1 MQTVQARGVNP
12 YTIHVGRSIL
22 QQAPDLLEQAMKR
35 CKHRDNRVLIVTDRH
50 VARYHLVPLST
61 ALRKGGFEVQRL
73 VFPAG
78 EQLKKHKSLY
88 GMLRAMVRRGLTRD
102 STVFALG
109 GGVIG
114 DFAGFASSNYMRGCH
129 LVQVPT
135 SLLAQVD
142 SSIGGKVGINLP
154 EGKNLVGSFHPP
166 LFVLMDIDT
175 LRTLPS
181 REFVSG
187 LAEIVKYGLIG
198 ERRLFEELER
208 FFIPLSPGTAKEI
221 QKALTEQGHFLDE
234 LVLRS
239 SRIKAEIVE
248 RDEREQ
254 DLRMILNFGHT
265 FGHALEQATSYR
277 KYLHGEAVF
286 LGMRMATLLSETLGL
301 LDADTGAR
309 VCGFLGRF
317 PTPRVKPP
325 SVKRVFAAMGTDKK
339 KRGGTLHFVVLEAL
353 GKAVT
358 KSDIPDGLVT
368 QSIDRVLSGA
378 VS

>member
-1 MQTVQARGVNP
+1 MQTVQARGANP

-22 QQAPDLLEQAMKR
+22 QRAPDLLEQAMKR
-35 CKHRDNRVLIVTDRH
+35 RKHRDNRVLIVTDRH

-78 EQLKKHKSLY
+78 EQLKESRSLY
-88 GMLRAMVRRGLTRD
+88 NLLRAMVKGGLTRD
-102 STVFALG
+102 STLVALG

-114 DFAGFASSNYMRGCH
+114 DFAGFASSIYMRGCH

-154 EGKNLVGSFHPP
+154 EGKNLVGNFYTP
-166 LFVLMDIDT
+166 LFVLIDT
-175 LRTLPS
+175 DALGTLPA
-181 REFVSG
+181 REFCSG
-187 LAEIVKYGLIG
+187 LAEVLKYGLIG
-198 ERRLFEELER
+198 DRRLFEELER
-208 FFIPLSPGTAKEI
+208 FFVPLSPGTAEHI
-221 QKALTEQGHFLDE
+221 QQTLTEQGDFLDE
-234 LVLRS
+234 LVYRS
-239 SRIKAEIVE
+239 SKIKAEIVE
-248 RDEREQ
+248 GDEREQ
-254 DLRMILNFGHT
+254 GLRMILNFGHT

-277 KYLHGEAVF
+277 RFLHGEAVF
-286 LGMRMATLLSETLGL
+286 IGMRMATLLSEALGL
-301 LDADTGAR
+301 IDGDTGAR
-309 VCGFLGRF
+309 VHGLLGRF
-317 PTPRVKPP
+317 PTPGMQPH

-339 KRGGTLHFVVLEAL
+339 KRGGSLHFVVLEAI

-358 KSDIPDGLVT
+358 KSNIPDGLVI
-368 QSIDRVLSGA
+368 QSIERVLSGT